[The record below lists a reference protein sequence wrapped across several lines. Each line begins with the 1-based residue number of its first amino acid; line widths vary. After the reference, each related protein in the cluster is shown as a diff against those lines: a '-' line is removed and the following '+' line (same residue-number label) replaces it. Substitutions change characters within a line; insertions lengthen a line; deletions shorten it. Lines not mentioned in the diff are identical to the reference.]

1 MPRTLGDARH
11 EALVAFIVRRRQ
23 EVGLTQSELAARMK
37 VYQSFIARLESGQ
50 RRVDVIEFIQLGEVL
65 DFDPAAVVRMLTD

>member
-65 DFDPAAVVRMLTD
+65 DFDPSAVVRTLTD

>member
-1 MPRTLGDARH
+1 
-11 EALVAFIVRRRQ
+11 
-23 EVGLTQSELAARMK
+23 MK

-65 DFDPAAVVRMLTD
+65 DFDPSAVVRTLTD